1 MSTQVEFCQLDA
13 RGDANCGYST
23 VAFVSKEGRGQAS
36 LGADNGRLAVLMER
50 EYLVRLRM
58 LQEEIRSK
66 YLSLFNEDEPANGAD
81 YANGLGEPEY
91 FAAVAEAKALF
102 PGKTAAFYT

>member
-1 MSTQVEFCQLDA
+1 MATRVEFCQLDA
-13 RGDANCGYST
+13 RDDANCGYST
-23 VAFVSKEGRGQAS
+23 VAFCKDADQAS

-81 YANGLGEPEY
+81 YANSLEKPEY